1 MRRFLLLFGGL
12 FALFCGGAELKTWTF
27 ESRRDL
33 LGELLPE
40 YIEKNV
46 LEVRDD

>member
-33 LGELLPE
+33 LGDRMTFMPQAG
-40 YIEKNV
+40 
-46 LEVRDD
+46 RC